1 MMEWLLSLDPRWS
14 FEIDGRW
21 ILGYRDQVQPW
32 EIEVVLETV
41 ESFIGR
47 IPRAVASLYPETMP
61 PRPDLPA

>member
-1 MMEWLLSLDPRWS
+1 
-14 FEIDGRW
+14 
-21 ILGYRDQVQPW
+21 LGYRDQVQPW

-41 ESFIGR
+41 ESFISR